1 MTTLESA
8 AEAIAR
14 PAVGFTR
21 AQTLAVRLWAPLMF
35 MGLILSAAA
44 FVLGV
49 INGLV
54 AADYFAFSVAE
65 REAAASGTGIVEK
78 RIFIESVG
86 AWLPEL
92 QFPRPRPG
100 PHEHSSTL
108 HHHPW
113 QSPGVR
119 RHGAAV
125 PRRHR
130 NTARPPDHRP
140 ALPPLHIGG
149 SHRIGCGPRSGCSS
163 GLDCLRILGPL
174 HRR

>member
-21 AQTLAVRLWAPLMF
+21 SQTLAVRLWAPLMF

-54 AADYFAFSVAE
+54 AADYFAFSLVE
-65 REAAASGTGIVEK
+65 REAAYSGTDIVEK
-78 RIFIESVG
+78 RIFMESVG

-92 QFPRPRPG
+92 NFLGIGLVLAERSPA
-100 PHEHSSTL
+100 L
-108 HHHPW
+108 HHHPR
-113 QSPGVR
+113 QSSGLR
-119 RHGAAV
+119 CHGSAV

-130 NTARPPDHRP
+130 HSARPPDHRP
-140 ALPPLHIGG
+140 TLPPLHIGRPL
-149 SHRIGCGPRSGCSS
+149 RIGCGPRSGCLS
-163 GLDCLRILGPL
+163 GLDCLRLLGPL
-174 HRR
+174 HRC